1 MGNAND
7 NNMKELRLKLY
18 DQIEA
23 LEEKLKG
30 FDTDNYG
37 NSADE
42 SNMSIR
48 DQMDDLSRQISA
60 TWVR

>member
-1 MGNAND
+1 MESKTNND
-7 NNMKELRLKLY
+7 MKELRLKLY

-37 NSADE
+37 NSTDE